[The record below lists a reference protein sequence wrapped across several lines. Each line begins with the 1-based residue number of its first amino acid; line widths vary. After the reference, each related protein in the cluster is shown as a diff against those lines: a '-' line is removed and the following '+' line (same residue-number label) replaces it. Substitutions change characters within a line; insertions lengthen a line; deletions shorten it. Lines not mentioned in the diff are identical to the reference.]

1 MAWRSIPWADTP
13 ANESVSRLSHSQHSI
28 YAGCTTG
35 SVRSRYA
42 KEIEQAMSKS
52 GRHITSDK
60 EELK

>member
-1 MAWRSIPWADTP
+1 M
-13 ANESVSRLSHSQHSI
+13 ESVSRLSHSQHSI
-28 YAGCTTG
+28 YAGCTTAL
-35 SVRSRYA
+35 VRSSYA